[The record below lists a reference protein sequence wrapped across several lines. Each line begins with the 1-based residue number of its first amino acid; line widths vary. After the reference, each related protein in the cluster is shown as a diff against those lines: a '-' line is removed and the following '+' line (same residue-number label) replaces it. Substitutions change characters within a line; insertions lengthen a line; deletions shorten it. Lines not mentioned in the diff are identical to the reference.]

1 MKVYAVTPREI
12 EVASYYNDS
21 GYTNVYA
28 GGGIRK
34 IFKHRKTAE
43 RWIKESGWQSMRGE
57 HLWHSNEYDDGR
69 YPGYYP
75 QCSDDE
81 AVQRMVEVFGAER
94 MGLPKGFDMPRD
106 ITDFSE
112 YKYEVYI
119 PGDMTH
125 DEYLRLENTI
135 LRPYPHDIEEY
146 EFDDTE
152 VIDG

>member
-1 MKVYAVTPREI
+1 MKVYAVLPCEI

-43 RWIKESGWQSMRGE
+43 RWIKESGWTSMRGE
-57 HLWHSNEYDDGR
+57 PIWHSNDYDDGR
-69 YPGYYP
+69 YPGYSP
-75 QCSDDE
+75 QCSDE
-81 AVQRMVEVFGAER
+81 KAVQRMIEVFGPER
-94 MGLPKGFDMPRD
+94 LGLPKGFTMDEN
-106 ITDFSE
+106 IEEFSD
-112 YKYEVYI
+112 YKYEMHI

-125 DEYLRLENTI
+125 DEYLRLEHVV
-135 LRPYPHDIEEY
+135 LKPYPHNIEEY

-152 VIDG
+152 VIEG